1 VSPDEQAVAGV
12 IASATRRARALLVAE
27 LVAWAAVAAAAALAV
42 TAATGAARPTRV
54 IVIAVCGFATAVTV
68 GAVRRRSIRRPAIVA
83 AIERALPF
91 SRNLV
96 FTAGE
101 LLAGDLHTTPLVRAR
116 VLANAAGLARRA
128 SLARALPLRRLSH
141 VVFVAAM
148 AWAVALAIA
157 LWRPG
162 AVTVVQ
168 RLVPAS
174 PTSPSP
180 HVVATIQPPA
190 YTGLAARTLQDPLE
204 IDAVEGSAATV
215 VMGRFTTRAVL
226 ERTGYLA
233 IGEGDSRR
241 TIPVVVSPDALP
253 SVRLTA
259 PGRDL
264 VYAGGNA
271 RITFDAHATDDF
283 GLRSLALKYT
293 KVSGSGENFAFQ
305 DGEIP
310 LGLAKASGRDWTG
323 RASRSLAELELKDGD
338 VFVYRAEAA
347 DARPG
352 GGVASS
358 DAFFIEISK
367 LGAAAGDAFTMPEE
381 ETRYALSQQMLIVKT
396 ERLNQRRGS
405 MAPSAATEEALN
417 LAVEQR
423 MIRAEFVFMLGGE
436 IENEEVEAEQSNEL
450 QEGRLRNQGQRDLR
464 AATVAMSQ
472 AEKLLS
478 GGNTADALAAERAA
492 VAALQRAFARGRYI
506 LRALATRSQLDA
518 ARRLTGSLA
527 DARDWWRLPAPAT
540 SNRRAALLQDLLR
553 GIAELSRVIAERGR
567 VQKDPA
573 YTPSNCR
580 PGPFG
585 PGGQVGPGTTPTSSR
600 PGPFG
605 PGEQVGPGTT
615 PTSSRPGPFGPCEQA
630 RVLAEEA
637 MRIDPASADL
647 RHVATEL
654 QRAGDAGADAT
665 AFARAV
671 ASAASAAVVEA
682 RRAGADSPVDAREPA
697 PHLGGA
703 FADALTN
710 ARLKASR
717 STGNRQ

>member
-1 VSPDEQAVAGV
+1 MGTRRVSPDESVVGGL
-12 IASATRRARALLVAE
+12 IASAMRLARALFVAE
-27 LVAWAAVAAAAALAV
+27 LVAWAAAAAAVALAV
-42 TAATGAARPTRV
+42 TAAMGAALPTRV
-54 IVIAVCGFATAVTV
+54 IAIAVAEFVTAMTV
-68 GAVRRRSIRRPAIVA
+68 GALRRRAIRRPTIVA
-83 AIERALPF
+83 AIERAHPD

-96 FTAGE
+96 LTAGE
-101 LLAGDLHTTPLVRAR
+101 LLAGDLPATPLVRAR
-116 VLANAAGLARRA
+116 VLADAAAIARTA
-128 SLARALPLRRLSH
+128 NLARALPPRRLSR
-141 VVFVAAM
+141 VVFTAAG
-148 AWAVALAIA
+148 AWVVALAIA
-157 LWRPG
+157 LWHPA

-168 RLVPAS
+168 RLMPAS
-174 PTSPSP
+174 LTSSASP
-180 HVVATIQPPA
+180 HIVATIEPPA
-190 YTGLAARTLQDPLE
+190 YTGLPPRTLRDPSE

-264 VYAGGNA
+264 VYAGGTA

-293 KVSGSGENFAFQ
+293 KVSGSGENFTFQ

-310 LGLAKASGRDWTG
+310 LDVSKANGRDWTG
-323 RASRSLAELELKDGD
+323 RASRSLAELDLKDGD

-396 ERLNQRRGS
+396 ERLHQRRGG
-405 MAPSAATEEALN
+405 MAPAAVTEEALN

-436 IENEEVEAEQSNEL
+436 IESEDVEAEQSNEL

-464 AATVAMSQ
+464 GATVAMSQ
-472 AEKLLS
+472 AEKLLT
-478 GGNTADALAAERAA
+478 GGNTGDALAAERAA

-506 LRALATRSQLDA
+506 LRALAARSQLDA
-518 ARRLTGSLA
+518 ARRLTGTLA
-527 DARDWWRLPAPAT
+527 DARDWSRAPAPAA
-540 SNRRAALLQDLLR
+540 SNRRAALVEDLLR
-553 GIAELSRVIAERGR
+553 GIAELSRVQKDVAALSR

-573 YTPSNCR
+573 YSSSESRVQKDPAYSSPDSR

-585 PGGQVGPGTTPTSSR
+585 PGRSSASSR

-605 PGEQVGPGTT
+605 PGAE
-615 PTSSRPGPFGPCEQA
+615 A

-637 MRIDPASADL
+637 IRIDPASADL
-647 RHVATEL
+647 RRAAAEL

-665 AFARAV
+665 AFARAI
-671 ASAASAAVVEA
+671 AAAASAAVLEL
-682 RRAGADSPVDAREPA
+682 RRAQADSPVDASAPA
-697 PHLGGA
+697 PNLGGA
-703 FADALTN
+703 FADALAN
-710 ARLKASR
+710 ARLKPSR
-717 STGNRQ
+717 SSGGRQ